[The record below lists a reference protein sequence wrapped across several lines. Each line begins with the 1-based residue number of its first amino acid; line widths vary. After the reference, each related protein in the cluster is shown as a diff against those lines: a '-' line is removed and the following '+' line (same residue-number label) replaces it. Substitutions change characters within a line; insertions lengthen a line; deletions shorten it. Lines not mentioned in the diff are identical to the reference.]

1 MQQILLVD
9 ASPRRGGN
17 SEIIIETLAGY
28 IHECLP
34 DAHIDIFKIREHS
47 LEYCL
52 ACDACQGKDDQMC
65 VQGDDMTAL
74 LPTIENADAVV
85 LASPIYNQMLAAQ
98 AVTFIDRFYPFYKY
112 GDPMYSNSKKRN
124 KKACVIAVS
133 WGDSPDYAALAEDTV
148 RGFCQI
154 GANAFQS
161 YAFGGIKEPGDIVHY
176 PAYFEKLKELAGWIC
191 G

>member
-1 MQQILLVD
+1 MKNILLVD

-17 SEIIIETLAGY
+17 SEIVIETLAGY
-28 IHECLP
+28 IKERMAEARV
-34 DAHIDIFKIREHS
+34 DVFKIREHV

-52 ACDACQGKDDQMC
+52 ACDACQGKDFQMC
-65 VQGDDMTAL
+65 VQEDDMTAL
-74 LPTIENADAVV
+74 LPTIESADAVV

-112 GDPMYSNSKKRN
+112 GDPMCSNSKKRG

-133 WGDSPDYAALAEDTV
+133 WGGSAAYAALAADTV

-154 GANAFQS
+154 GASMFQS
-161 YAFGGIKEPGDIVHY
+161 YAFGGIKEPGDIVHHLE
-176 PAYFEKLKELAGWIC
+176 YFARLKELADWIC
-191 G
+191 D